1 MEGSGLNMAG
11 YFEDDSPDELN
22 VFFYS
27 DRIGKL
33 LKEDST
39 VDYKGLMKF
48 EINEAPVK
56 RQINALEKLRLGEN
70 GVTGGLIIEK
80 RVVYSIQVSV
90 FDRG

>member
-1 MEGSGLNMAG
+1 MAE

-22 VFFYS
+22 VVFYG

-33 LKEDST
+33 LKGRALPIECPGIIS
-39 VDYKGLMKF
+39 F
-48 EINEAPVK
+48 EINEIPVK

-80 RVVYSIQVSV
+80 WVIYYIQ
-90 FDRG
+90 FKHI